1 MPISENSTY
10 TARFNMV
17 FQPEERAKLQALA
30 AEAGLKESALIRQ
43 WIGEAYVARFG
54 KRKPGAPVAKYN
66 SAEAREAKARGRAK
80 R

>member
-1 MPISENSTY
+1 MPINENSTY

-30 AEAGLKESALIRQ
+30 DDAGLKESALIRL
-43 WIGEAYVARFG
+43 WVSDNYAARFG
-54 KRKPGAPVAKYN
+54 KRRAGEPVPKYN
-66 SAEAREAKARGRAK
+66 SADARGAKAKTRK

>member
-30 AEAGLKESALIRQ
+30 TDAGLKESALIRQ
-43 WIGEAYVARFG
+43 WIGEAYAARFG
-54 KRKPGAPVAKYN
+54 KRKPGEPVAKYN
-66 SAEAREAKARGRAK
+66 SAEAREAKARGRTK